1 LLFHEISIGVRSKK
15 HMKKSIHRLLS
26 INTLQAENI
35 LKFFNPSL
43 PKLGAKIRIV
53 KAILMLGTTV
63 PVWVATVIIAPEIVR
78 AYTAT
83 GDIVI
88 DRLPDETYENILTRA
103 EAAARAAAQRTF
115 DQDILITEVSV
126 IISGQNY
133 GAIAPI
139 LELRVSRQQ
148 WRNRPDPKVWATY
161 FRSARSL
168 LLFNQQAIQPQPAPA
183 PAPVPAA
190 PPSPRNP
197 N

>member
-1 LLFHEISIGVRSKK
+1 
-15 HMKKSIHRLLS
+15 MKNRIHKLLS

-35 LKFFNPSL
+35 LKLFNPSL
-43 PKLGAKIRIV
+43 PRLRAEIRIV
-53 KAILMLGTTV
+53 KAILMLGTTLA
-63 PVWVATVIIAPEIVR
+63 VWVATEGIAPTKVR

-88 DRLPDETYENILTRA
+88 DRLSEETYQNMLTRA

-139 LELRVSRQQ
+139 LELRVSRTQ

-161 FRSARSL
+161 FKTARL
-168 LLFNQQAIQPQPAPA
+168 LLFDQQASQQPQQPAPA
-183 PAPVPAA
+183 AVTPKK
-190 PPSPRNP
+190 P

>member
-1 LLFHEISIGVRSKK
+1 
-15 HMKKSIHRLLS
+15 MKNRVHKFLS

-35 LKFFNPSL
+35 LKLFNLSL
-43 PKLGAKIRIV
+43 PRSRAKIRIV

-63 PVWVATVIIAPEIVR
+63 PIWVATEGIAPLKVH

-88 DRLPDETYENILTRA
+88 DRLSEETYQNMLTRA

-161 FRSARSL
+161 FKTARNL
-168 LLFNQQAIQPQPAPA
+168 LLFDQAQQQPQQSQQPA
-183 PAPVPAA
+183 PAPVPA
-190 PPSPRNP
+190 SPRNP

>member
-1 LLFHEISIGVRSKK
+1 
-15 HMKKSIHRLLS
+15 
-26 INTLQAENI
+26 
-35 LKFFNPSL
+35 
-43 PKLGAKIRIV
+43 
-53 KAILMLGTTV
+53 MLGTGV
-63 PVWVATVIIAPEIVR
+63 PLWVATVISTPQIVR

-88 DRLPDETYENILTRA
+88 DRLSEETYENILTRA

-115 DQDILITEVSV
+115 DQDILITDVSV

-161 FRSARSL
+161 FRAARSL
-168 LLFNQQAIQPQPAPA
+168 LFFDPQVSQQPEP
-183 PAPVPAA
+183 A
-190 PPSPRNP
+190 PPSSRNP